1 MNMEPL
7 GKTAGR
13 NLVET
18 LKYEIVSREQSE
30 TGKNVQDLDH
40 FIRQAIGKETF
51 LSYTRPSESPGQ
63 WVQWLETFDQ
73 KSVNKLSKGS
83 KVEAALDKKGGQK
96 ENVAIDCSL
105 TDSNQMKE
113 SLQSKMKATGAFGKG
128 LHSPTQLMH
137 SLKIPEAVVAFAQAA
152 AKTNGEQD
160 KYLPGWPLLSPKV
173 QMLRCEKCS
182 QEFCSSL
189 NHRRHTRMHRRRLNM
204 EKEDL
209 RKERENIAAF
219 WDKLSIDEARQVVS
233 FKNIM
238 LKEVPETSIVRTLSS
253 FIQQSAL
260 SALPQFYLKAGAAL
274 LDVVQVKPSKF
285 PLAAKDLF
293 SILDDASERTFL
305 CAGSSV
311 SVQRLVFEG
320 EAGNVGPEVKNLVAS
335 LGFLVE
341 QKLVKAWIANK
352 DAEALRCQKEL
363 VEEEEAIQKKQAEL
377 LERRRLK
384 KLRQQESREKG
395 RKAGNPDI
403 SVDGVSAHDSSIFTE
418 LVGCNSLTA
427 VECSTPSTAQDLSN
441 QEQPGDVSSFEVQRS
456 EQVESKISKL
466 IGQDFSQHGSN
477 SISKNAD
484 QVHLCEKNTHLNVG
498 TVFSEETGE
507 AQNANNVRKNHTDFD
522 LSNYHILTAEAPLTT
537 VSCLA
542 NKQGDQENSN
552 VEYNTRAI
560 MPSDKQFVQGCRQR
574 KKYVAVDSVYSGE
587 YPYGSDRRFSETNMQ
602 RNLKATR
609 KSNNG
614 LSSGKKSVGTVVISK
629 PLSGEMSDKYRDIA
643 VGQRVSAIANGYKM
657 WTRKMHQISISDSC
671 IAAESQNSK
680 DNIVDSGSVG
690 EPDMDVNMASYVS
703 SSGAIGKDLS
713 VLYQHGSEFKSPEMD
728 SSESNKNNMVP
739 AFMTSGNN
747 GYSYYV
753 ESVPNCDFLIG
764 SMSVSLS
771 NFLDGLPQQPSP
783 EGSIITDIKL
793 RGLLPTSQPE
803 APFESA
809 LDIIQKSEFRYNT
822 DSQIH
827 KSSGNCSGKG
837 FTECCNVSNGILEGN
852 VSDNVKPGKEN
863 GNSDDIRRVPGEG
876 EEGPLL
882 HMSQGPSGARIRENH
897 DYIHNKTIETIDE
910 FELKVLLACDAAS
923 AFLSQRWKDAMS
935 DPGAIVV
942 LNPSSGVVE
951 GVNDTSQ

>member
-1 MNMEPL
+1 MEPF

-40 FIRQAIGKETF
+40 FIRQAIGKESF
-51 LSYTRPSESPGQ
+51 LSYTRPSENPGQ

-83 KVEAALDKKGGQK
+83 KVEASLDEKAGQK
-96 ENVAIDCSL
+96 ENVAIDCPS

-113 SLQSKMKATGAFGKG
+113 SLQSKMKGTGAFGKG

-189 NHRRHTRMHRRRLNM
+189 NHRRHSRMHRRRLNM

-209 RKERENIAAF
+209 RKERANIAAF

-233 FKNIM
+233 FNNVM
-238 LKEVPETSIVRTLSS
+238 LKEVPETSIIRTLSS
-253 FIQQSAL
+253 FIQQPGL
-260 SALPQFYLKAGAAL
+260 SSLPQFYLKAGTAL

-285 PLAAKDLF
+285 PLAAKYLF

-341 QKLVKAWIANK
+341 QKLVKAWIADK

-363 VEEEEAIQKKQAEL
+363 VEEEEANQKKQAEL
-377 LERRRLK
+377 LERKRLK

-395 RKAGNPDI
+395 RRVGNPGIAVDGG
-403 SVDGVSAHDSSIFTE
+403 SVDGADIFTE
-418 LVGCNSLTA
+418 LVGVNSLIP
-427 VECSTPSTAQDLSN
+427 VESSTPSTRQDLSN
-441 QEQPGDVSSFEVQRS
+441 QEQSGVVSSFEVQRS
-456 EQVESKISKL
+456 EGVESKISKL
-466 IGQDFSQHGSN
+466 LGQDFSHGSN
-477 SISKNAD
+477 SVNTIAD
-484 QVHLCEKNTHLNVG
+484 QVYHCEKNTNLNVD
-498 TVFSEETGE
+498 TVSAEETCE
-507 AQNANNVRKNHTDFD
+507 AQNASNVRKSHTDFD
-522 LSNYHILTAEAPLTT
+522 LSDSHVSAAEAPLTT
-537 VSCLA
+537 VSCLES
-542 NKQGDQENSN
+542 KQGDGDNSI
-552 VEYNTRAI
+552 VEFNMRAV
-560 MPSDKQFVQGCRQR
+560 MPSDKQFVQGWRQR
-574 KKYVAVDSVYSGE
+574 KKYAAVDSVYSRE
-587 YPYGSDRRFSETNMQ
+587 HPYGSDRRFSETNPQ
-602 RNLKATR
+602 RNLKVTR
-609 KSNNG
+609 KSYNG
-614 LSSGKKSVGTVVISK
+614 LSSGKKSLATVIPK
-629 PLSGEMSDKYRDIA
+629 PLSGDMFDKHRDIT

-657 WTRKMHQISISDSC
+657 WTRKMQQISISDSSM
-671 IAAESQNSK
+671 AAESQNSK
-680 DNIVDSGSVG
+680 DNTADSVSVA
-690 EPDMDVNMASYVS
+690 EPDIDVHMESYLG
-703 SSGAIGKDLS
+703 SSGPIGKGMS
-713 VLYQHGSEFKSPEMD
+713 VVDQYGSEFKFPEMD
-728 SSESNKNNMVP
+728 NSESDKNNTVAAVIMIGKND
-739 AFMTSGNN
+739 SGDHL
-747 GYSYYV
+747 
-753 ESVPNCDFLIG
+753 ESVSNDDFLIG

-783 EGSIITDIKL
+783 EGSIITDIKH
-793 RGLLPTSQPE
+793 RGLLPTSQLE
-803 APFESA
+803 APFEFA
-809 LDIIQKSEFRYNT
+809 PDIIQNNEFRCNT

-827 KSSGNCSGKG
+827 KSSGDCFAKG
-837 FTECCNVSNGILEGN
+837 CTECCKVSNGILKGN
-852 VSDNVKPGKEN
+852 VSHNVKPGKED
-863 GNSDDIRRVPGEG
+863 GSGDIRRVMGEG
-876 EEGPLL
+876 AEGSLL
-882 HMSQGPSGARIRENH
+882 HMTQGLSGSRIRENH
-897 DYIHNKTIETIDE
+897 DYIHTKIIETTDQ
-910 FELKVLLACDAAS
+910 FELKILLACDSAS

-942 LNPSSGVVE
+942 SNPSSGVVQ

>member
-1 MNMEPL
+1 
-7 GKTAGR
+7 
-13 NLVET
+13 
-18 LKYEIVSREQSE
+18 
-30 TGKNVQDLDH
+30 
-40 FIRQAIGKETF
+40 
-51 LSYTRPSESPGQ
+51 
-63 WVQWLETFDQ
+63 
-73 KSVNKLSKGS
+73 
-83 KVEAALDKKGGQK
+83 
-96 ENVAIDCSL
+96 
-105 TDSNQMKE
+105 
-113 SLQSKMKATGAFGKG
+113 
-128 LHSPTQLMH
+128 
-137 SLKIPEAVVAFAQAA
+137 
-152 AKTNGEQD
+152 
-160 KYLPGWPLLSPKV
+160 
-173 QMLRCEKCS
+173 
-182 QEFCSSL
+182 
-189 NHRRHTRMHRRRLNM
+189 MHRRRLNT

-253 FIQQSAL
+253 FIQQPAL

-274 LDVVQVKPSKF
+274 LDLVQVKPSKF

-293 SILDDASERTFL
+293 RILDDASERTFL

-341 QKLVKAWIANK
+341 QKLVKAWIADK

-377 LERRRLK
+377 LERKRLK

-395 RKAGNPDI
+395 RKVGNPDI
-403 SVDGVSAHDSSIFTE
+403 AVDGGSVHGSYIFTE
-418 LVGCNSLTA
+418 LVGGNSLTA
-427 VECSTPSTAQDLSN
+427 VESSTPSTAQDLSN

-456 EQVESKISKL
+456 EGVESKISKL
-466 IGQDFSQHGSN
+466 LGQDFSQHGSN
-477 SISKNAD
+477 SVSENAN
-484 QVHLCEKNTHLNVG
+484 QVHLCETNSDLNVD

-507 AQNANNVRKNHTDFD
+507 AQTGNNVRRNHTDFD
-522 LSNYHILTAEAPLTT
+522 LSNYHISAAEAPLTT

-542 NKQGDQENSN
+542 SKQGDQENSN
-552 VEYNTRAI
+552 VEYNTKAI
-560 MPSDKQFVQGCRQR
+560 MPSDKQFVQGWRQR

-587 YPYGSDRRFSETNMQ
+587 HPYGSDRRFLETNPQ
-602 RNLKATR
+602 RNLKVTR

-614 LSSGKKSVGTVVISK
+614 LSSGKKSLGTVVIPK
-629 PLSGEMSDKYRDIA
+629 PLSGEMFDKYRDIA

-657 WTRKMHQISISDSC
+657 WTRKMQQISISDSS
-671 IAAESQNSK
+671 IATELQNSK
-680 DNIVDSGSVG
+680 DNTTDSGSVA

-703 SSGAIGKDLS
+703 SSGAIGKALS
-713 VLYQHGSEFKSPEMD
+713 VVDQHGSEFKSPEMD
-728 SSESNKNNMVP
+728 SSESDKNNTEP
-739 AFMTSGNN
+739 ALIISGSNDS
-747 GYSYYV
+747 SYPL
-753 ESVPNCDFLIG
+753 ESVSNCDFLIG

-771 NFLDGLPQQPSP
+771 NFLDGLPQQPSL

-793 RGLLPTSQPE
+793 RELLPTSQPE

-837 FTECCNVSNGILEGN
+837 STEFSNVSNGILEGN
-852 VSDNVKPGKEN
+852 VADNVKPKKED
-863 GNSDDIRRVPGEG
+863 GNSDDIIRVLGEG
-876 EEGPLL
+876 EEGSLL
-882 HMSQGPSGARIRENH
+882 HMSQDPNGARIRENH
-897 DYIHNKTIETIDE
+897 DYIHNKIIETIDE

-935 DPGAIVV
+935 DPGAIVL
-942 LNPSSGVVE
+942 LNSSSGVVE
-951 GVNDTSQ
+951 GVDDTSQ